1 MSIVGRQLASLEDT
15 AKLAREVAAALAPGD
30 SVALIG
36 GLGAGKTTF
45 SRELVRAL
53 GGVDEVSSPT
63 YVLEHEY
70 IIPKRFV
77 VRHWD
82 VYRLGAVPPELLEPT
97 SIDEVRLVEW
107 ADKFPEIL
115 DTAELTISFAVIGGS
130 AGELRTASISGPAV
144 SRFKR
149 DL

>member
-1 MSIVGRQLASLEDT
+1 MTIIGRQLASLDDT
-15 AKLAREVAAALAPGD
+15 ARLAGELAVVLAPGD
-30 SVALIG
+30 TVALVG

-45 SRELVRAL
+45 TRALVRSL
-53 GGVDEVSSPT
+53 GGGDEVTSPT

-70 IIPKRFV
+70 VVPERFV

-97 SIDEVRLVEW
+97 SIDEVRLIEW

-115 DTAELTISFAVIGGS
+115 DNAELTVSFSLIGGS
-130 AGELRTASISGPAV
+130 SGELRTASLSGPAV
-144 SRFKR
+144 SRFNR
-149 DL
+149 GS